1 MKNLKKKGFTIVELV
16 IVIAVIAVLAA
27 VLIPTF
33 VNLTRKAN
41 LSADTVIA
49 KEINTIIAVENAS
62 DEFEGFEDVIEALYS
77 NGFYLANLNTKTEG
91 CFFIWD
97 SETNKMLLVDAKDN
111 FKVLFPESG
120 YTAKGSS
127 WHLVCS
133 DMDLLADIETDGMVV
148 NYAVSSADSLNQIIA
163 AGTSEPIFVDKN
175 FEIKEGSAIAFKNGA
190 EATLILGDSSL
201 STEGTI
207 NGAPVYVSEST
218 LTIQGGTL
226 NATGEFSNEN
236 GTFNCAIGYDGGAK
250 LTIIDVNFIGI
261 TGINGTMNGA
271 NDGHDV
277 ELVVENSTFE
287 VSGSGVILSTGN
299 GTSSTAE
306 INNCTIS
313 ADKYAIFTS
322 QGGTI
327 TVNGG
332 TYKGDLEVIHSQ
344 DAGTKV
350 IVNSGTFVGPLSAS
364 GGGQIIINGGT
375 FSVDPTSYLADGCE
389 ATQNAD
395 GMWVVTSAN
404 K

>member
-49 KEINTIIAVENAS
+49 KEINTIIAAENAI

-77 NGFYLANLNTKTEG
+77 NGFYLANLNTKTKG

-97 SETNKMLLVDAKDN
+97 SETNQMLLVDAKDD

-120 YTAKGSS
+120 YTAKGAT

-133 DMDLLADIETDGMVV
+133 DRDLLADIATDGMVV

-175 FEIKEGSAIAFKNGA
+175 FEIEEGSAIAFKNGA

-207 NGAPVYVSEST
+207 NGAPLYVKNSN

-226 NATGEFSNEN
+226 NATGEFTNEN

-250 LTIIDVNFIGI
+250 LTIIDVNFIGD
-261 TGINGTMNGA
+261 TGINGTM
-271 NDGHDV
+271 HDYASDV
-277 ELVVENSTFE
+277 QLVVKNSTFE
-287 VSGSGVILSTGN
+287 VSGSGVVLSTGN
-299 GTSSTAE
+299 YGSTAE

-313 ADKYAIFTS
+313 AGEYAIFAS

-332 TYKGDLEVIHSQ
+332 TYKGDSAVIGSQ

-350 IVNSGTFVGPLSAS
+350 IVNSGTFVGPLSTS
-364 GGGQIIINGGT
+364 GEGQIIINGGT

>member
-49 KEINTIIAVENAS
+49 KEINTIIAAENAI

-97 SETNKMLLVDAKDN
+97 SETNKMLLVDAKDD

-120 YTAKGSS
+120 YTAKGAT

-133 DMDLLADIETDGMVV
+133 DRDLLTDIATDGMVV

-175 FEIKEGSAIAFKNGA
+175 FEIEEGSAIAFKNGA

-226 NATGEFSNEN
+226 NASGKFTNIY
-236 GTFNCAIGYDGGAK
+236 GTFSCAIGYEGGSK
-250 LTIIDVNFIGI
+250 LTVVDVNFIGD
-261 TGINGTMNGA
+261 TGINGAMKT
-271 NDGHDV
+271 DGHV
-277 ELVVENSTFE
+277 ELVVEDSTFE
-287 VSGSGVILSTGN
+287 VSGSGVVLSTGN
-299 GTSSTAE
+299 YGSTAE

-313 ADKYAIFTS
+313 AGEYAIFTS

-332 TYKGDLEVIHSQ
+332 TYKGDSVVIYSQ

-350 IVNSGTFVGPLSAS
+350 IVNSGTFVGPLSTS
-364 GGGQIIINGGT
+364 NGGQIIINGGT